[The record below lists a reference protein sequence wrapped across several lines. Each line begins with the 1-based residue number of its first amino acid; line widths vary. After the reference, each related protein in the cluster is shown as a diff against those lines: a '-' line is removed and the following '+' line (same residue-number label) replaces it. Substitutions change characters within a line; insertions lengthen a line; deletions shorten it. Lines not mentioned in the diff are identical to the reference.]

1 VQFAN
6 QRFLRASSEM
16 IGRVSAET
24 TLDAGCGEG
33 VILSSLQRPTSFGMD
48 LDIERVLEARTIV
61 GGGRLA
67 AGDVHR
73 LPFPDES
80 VDLVL
85 MMEVFEHLGDPQ
97 AALADVARVS
107 RRYLLASV
115 PNEPWW
121 RIGNMLRLK
130 YLKDFGNTPEHLN
143 HWTSRAFRRFISKS
157 FNVLEIRRPFLWTFI
172 LAEKLS

>member
-1 VQFAN
+1 
-6 QRFLRASSEM
+6 M
-16 IGRVSAET
+16 IGLVRAESI
-24 TLDAGCGEG
+24 LDAGCGEG
-33 VILSSLQRPTSFGMD
+33 VILSSLRRPTHYGMD
-48 LDIERVLEARTIV
+48 IDFARVYEAKSVV

-73 LPFPDES
+73 FPFPAES
-80 VDLVL
+80 FDLVL

-97 AALADVARVS
+97 AALVEMARVS

-121 RIGNMLRLK
+121 RFGNMLRLK

-143 HWTSRAFRRFISKS
+143 HWTSRDFPRFLSDS
-157 FNVLEIRRPFLWTFI
+157 FNVLEIRRPFLWTFV
-172 LAEKLS
+172 LAEKIV